1 MDIVVKITVIASII
15 LMGYSASQV
24 VTSYAALCEKVN
36 AFRDLA
42 RENASEEIDLRRSNL
57 ALSLALSVGYV
68 LLVHFSGLVPWI
80 SAVIAVKLALTLFFS
95 DRELCMVIRGVEFK
109 KSYFWLDK
117 ADSFVNVVLGLLV
130 AISLVL

>member
-1 MDIVVKITVIASII
+1 MVKITVIASII

>member
-1 MDIVVKITVIASII
+1 MVKITVVASII

>member
-1 MDIVVKITVIASII
+1 MDIVVKITVVASII

-117 ADSFVNVVLGLLV
+117 ADAFVNVVLGLLV
-130 AISLVL
+130 ALFLVL

>member
-1 MDIVVKITVIASII
+1 MVKITVAASII

>member
-1 MDIVVKITVIASII
+1 MDIVVKITVAASII

>member
-1 MDIVVKITVIASII
+1 MDIVVKITVVASII